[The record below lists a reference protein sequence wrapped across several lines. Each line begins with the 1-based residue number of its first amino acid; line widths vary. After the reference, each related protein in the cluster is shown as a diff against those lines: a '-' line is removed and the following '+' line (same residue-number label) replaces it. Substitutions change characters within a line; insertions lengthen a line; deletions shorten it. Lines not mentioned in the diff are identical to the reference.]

1 MGLLCALAP
10 RPVSLVKPFRTSR
23 FERVT
28 EPAMLFAHAFD
39 RPDLL
44 GRIRRFRKNPVH
56 VYGAAFGLVSAA
68 TLIRLGLH
76 QELSSA
82 SPFTVYSVATLR
94 MALAGGFYPGM
105 GNFAAPLAK

>member
-1 MGLLCALAP
+1 
-10 RPVSLVKPFRTSR
+10 
-23 FERVT
+23 
-28 EPAMLFAHAFD
+28 MLFAHAFD

-82 SPFTVYSVATLR
+82 SPFTV
-94 MALAGGFYPGM
+94 
-105 GNFAAPLAK
+105 